1 MAEITDTTAEHGESM
16 QILNYKPG
24 QQFKEHHDFFD
35 PETDP
40 PENFEPGG
48 NRLATFL
55 LYLHAADEGGETYF
69 SDIDLW
75 LTAQT
80 GDAVLFYDMKK
91 DGDVD
96 RKTMHAG
103 MPPVKGEKWVMT
115 KWIHERPYQSSGRS
129 LTDEEIYANLQ
140 DGDGHA
146 DA

>member
-1 MAEITDTTAEHGESM
+1 MTPHCITRHRRACDESC
-16 QILNYKPG
+16 
-24 QQFKEHHDFFD
+24 QFKEHHDFFD